1 MRRPLRPTIIGSAPL
16 AAPGGK
22 CAPPSAARMR
32 WSLYG
37 TRSRSTCRNEK
48 EDRECEDENAPA
60 ILSMLAPEPDMAE
73 ERVQTDAPEQ
83 ASPDAAAPDHHDL
96 AQPVLPPPTA
106 PANIERRIANAVLH
120 DSHAR
125 LAMQRVA
132 NHVSE
137 FCNAAPVREGGLWEA
152 QLDLRED
159 VLPATNLWMRLSPGS
174 LLLRFRCGTPLAQQ
188 LVCTGRQSLHKAL
201 DAVLDEPCDV
211 DIEVV

>member
-1 MRRPLRPTIIGSAPL
+1 MRRPLRPTIIGKAPL
-16 AAPGGK
+16 ATPGGK
-22 CAPPSAARMR
+22 CPPPCAARAR

-37 TRSRSTCRNEK
+37 ARSRGACRN
-48 EDRECEDENAPA
+48 DQDDPRCEDEEAPT
-60 ILSMLAPEPDMAE
+60 ILSMLASEPEMPGDQLRA
-73 ERVQTDAPEQ
+73 DAQEQ
-83 ASPDAAAPDHHDL
+83 AAPAAATEDPHDP
-96 AQPVLPPPTA
+96 AQPVVPPPTT

-132 NHVSE
+132 AHVSE
-137 FCNAAPVREGGLWEA
+137 FCNAAPVRDGGQWEA

-159 VLPATNLWMRLSPGS
+159 VLPATHLWMRLSPGS

-201 DAVLDEPCDV
+201 DAVLHEPCDV

>member
-1 MRRPLRPTIIGSAPL
+1 MRRPLRPTIIGNAPL

-22 CAPPSAARMR
+22 CPPPSATRAR

-37 TRSRSTCRNEK
+37 TRYRGACRSDQ
-48 EDRECEDENAPA
+48 EDPECEDEDAHT
-60 ILSMLAPEPDMAE
+60 ILSMLAPEPETAE
-73 ERVQTDAPEQ
+73 ERVQTDTPEQ
-83 ASPDAAAPDHHDL
+83 ASPDAAAPDRYDPV
-96 AQPVLPPPTA
+96 QPVLPPPTT
-106 PANIERRIANAVLH
+106 PAAIERRIANAVLH

-132 NHVSE
+132 AHVSE

-159 VLPATNLWMRLSPGS
+159 VLPATHLWMRLSPGS